1 LPRIFLGDRDED
13 QGTKYFKRKS
23 PEIIPGAVNCEV
35 VIKIDAGETF
45 VAVIT
50 QELVESPGLRA
61 GRQPQICFEIVWRNK
76 KAGACAGFVV
86 LATN

>member
-23 PEIIPGAVNCEV
+23 PEIIPGAVNYEV
-35 VIKIDAGETF
+35 VIKIGAGETI
-45 VAVIT
+45 VVVT
-50 QELVESPGLRA
+50 LQELVESPGLRA
-61 GRQPQICFEIVWRNK
+61 GWELKIVRRNK